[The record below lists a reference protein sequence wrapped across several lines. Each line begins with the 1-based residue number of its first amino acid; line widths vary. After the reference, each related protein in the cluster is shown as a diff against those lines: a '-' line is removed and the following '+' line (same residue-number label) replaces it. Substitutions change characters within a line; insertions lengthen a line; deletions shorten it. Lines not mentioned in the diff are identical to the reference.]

1 MTPDL
6 IQLKNRPV
14 PSSAGAQA
22 RKRGYRQDVPIARD
36 TAVPRESCV
45 EATAIGIAGVNHY
58 HTPFNP
64 PYNAPIPGAIAGL
77 FVRRTV
83 ADKLLAVNAR
93 LADAGLELYLFDAWR
108 PQAVQRHFH
117 DVWFPAWLKQRVPHL
132 DGQEFVEE
140 VEKYWAAPTTGEQ
153 SPSPHSTGGAVD
165 LTLRFI
171 ATGQPLFMGGLFDDV
186 TEDAWTDA
194 FEHKPVVS
202 MSDEEARAN
211 RRLLYWVMAEAGF
224 ANNPTEWWH
233 YSWGDQMWAKL
244 QGEPAAQYGACD
256 PTGLAANARP

>member
-6 IQLKNRPV
+6 IHLKGRV
-14 PSSAGAQA
+14 LPSSAAAQA
-22 RKRGYRQDVPIARD
+22 RKRGYRQDVPIAGD
-36 TAVPRESCV
+36 SALASEPCV
-45 EATAIGIAGVNHY
+45 EATGFGLAGVNHY
-58 HTPFNP
+58 NMPFNP
-64 PYNAPIPGAIAGL
+64 PYHERIPGSIAGL
-77 FVRRTV
+77 FIRQSVGE
-83 ADKLLAVNAR
+83 KLLALNAR
-93 LADAGLELYLFDAWR
+93 LASAGLEVYLFDAWR

-117 DVWFPAWLKQRVPHL
+117 DVWFPAWLRQRAPHL
-132 DGQEFVEE
+132 DGQELVDE
-140 VEKYWAAPTTGEQ
+140 VEKYWAAPSAGGA

-165 LTLRFI
+165 LTLRFR

-194 FEHKPVVS
+194 FEQKPIGS

-211 RRLLYWVMAEAGF
+211 RRILYWVMAEAGF

-244 QGEPAAQYGACD
+244 RGEPAALYGACD
-256 PTGLAANARP
+256 PTDSAEKSQP